1 MDSITIPVI
10 VDENR
15 RVVLKLPDSIPVG
28 LADLEITV
36 HPKGDISNG
45 AGSGSGKTGQAGPV
59 NPAREAARI
68 KLAAAGYLSTIHA
81 PPDAVALSDEEIAR
95 IGRLPPGARP
105 SEELISED
113 RGPY

>member
-1 MDSITIPVI
+1 MDAITIPVI
-10 VDENR
+10 VGEDR
-15 RVVLKLPDSIPVG
+15 RIVIKLPDSTPVG

-36 HPKGDISNG
+36 HPKVDT
-45 AGSGSGKTGQAGPV
+45 ATGSDKTGQTAPV

-68 KLAAAGYLSTIHA
+68 KLAAAGFLSTNIRA
-81 PPDAVALSDEEIAR
+81 PEGTIPLSDEEIAR